1 MKFECEKQGAD
12 DGLNR
17 RSLLKSAA
25 AGFGGLALS
34 GLFADEVAA
43 MNLSDAAKASLNPL
57 AEKLPHFAPRAK
69 RVIFLFMHG
78 GPSQMDTFD
87 YKPQL
92 QKDDNKPMPFAG
104 PRVTFAGKNKLGKLL
119 GSPFKFKQYGQCGK
133 WVSSLFPHVGSVVDD
148 LCFVHSLHGSNPAH
162 GGALMKIHTGSDV
175 FVRPSMGSWIS
186 YGLGTENENLPSFIT
201 ICPTLGH
208 GGVGNYS
215 SSFLPAAHHGTAIGH
230 AGVKAR
236 NSTINHLTQKRYK
249 SKEQKKLLELLRQM
263 NQSQLKNAVKD
274 QALEGRIASFEL
286 AFKMQMAAPDVLDFK
301 QESAAVKQLYGIDE
315 KHTENFGTQCLMAR
329 RLSEKGVRF
338 VQCTHSYK
346 WDQHGSLRKKHT
358 SNALEVD
365 KPIAGLIKDL
375 KSRGQLDDTLVIW
388 GGEFGRTS
396 ISQGGRD
403 GRDHNPHG
411 FTWFLAGGGTKP
423 GLSYGATDEYG
434 YYAKENK
441 VHIHDMHAT
450 ILHLLGLNHE
460 KLTYRQLGRDFRLTD
475 VAGHVVKDIM
485 I

>member
-1 MKFECEKQGAD
+1 MTFECENGNNN
-12 DGLNR
+12 GFNR
-17 RSLLKSAA
+17 RSMLKSAA
-25 AGFGGLALS
+25 VGFGGLALQS
-34 GLFADEVAA
+34 LFADQVSA
-43 MNLSDAAKASLNPL
+43 MALPSGAKESLNPL
-57 AEKLPHFAPRAK
+57 IEKIPHFAPSAK

-78 GPSQMDTFD
+78 GPAQMDTFD

-104 PRVTFAGKNKLGKLL
+104 PRVTFAGKNSLGKLL
-119 GSPFKFKQYGQCGK
+119 GSPFKFKQYGECGK

-162 GGALMKIHTGSDV
+162 GGALMMIHTGSDV

-186 YGLGTENENLPSFIT
+186 YGLGTENQSLPSFIT

-230 AGVKAR
+230 AGVQAK
-236 NSTINHLTQKRYK
+236 NSTIDHLTQKKYK
-249 SKEQKKLLELLRQM
+249 SKAQKK
-263 NQSQLKNAVKD
+263 QLDFLKHMHQKQLNKAVSD
-274 QALEGRIASFEL
+274 QALEGRIQSFEL
-286 AFKMQMAAPDVLDFK
+286 AFKMQMEAPEVLDFK
-301 QESAAVKQLYGIDE
+301 QESDAVKKLYGIDE
-315 KHTENFGTQCLMAR
+315 KKTENFGTQCLMAR

-346 WDQHGSLRKKHT
+346 WDQHGNLKNGHT
-358 SNALEVD
+358 KNAAEVD

-375 KSRGQLDDTLVIW
+375 KSRGSLDDTLVIW

-411 FTWFLAGGGTKP
+411 FTWFLAGGGSKP
-423 GLSYGATDEYG
+423 GMSYGATDEYG
-434 YYAKENK
+434 YYATENK
-441 VHIHDMHAT
+441 VHVHDMHAT
-450 ILHLLGLNHE
+450 ILHMMGLNHE
-460 KLTYRQLGRDFRLTD
+460 KLTYKHTGRDFRLTD
-475 VAGHVVKDIM
+475 VAGTVVKDIL